1 MSDSVFEQKR
11 TLRDE
16 ARARRRRAAAAA
28 GTQAG
33 ERLVDNYF
41 EAAAR
46 FPNWSARAPVSGY
59 WPMAE
64 EMDVRPLMARLHAEG
79 HVIGLPVV
87 VAKGEPLI
95 FRRWHPGT
103 TLATASFGLHQPG
116 ADAPEV
122 APEILLVPLLAFD
135 PSGYRLGWGGG
146 FYDRTLTAVRK
157 ARVAIAVGVAYAAQ
171 RVDRLP
177 RTERDQRL
185 DWVITDEDYMEIR

>member
-1 MSDSVFEQKR
+1 MSKSVYEQKR

-16 ARARRRRAAAAA
+16 ARERRRRAAEAA
-28 GTQAG
+28 GKRAG
-33 ERLVDNYF
+33 ERLADNF
-41 EAAAR
+41 FKAAAR
-46 FPNWSARAPVSGY
+46 FANRLPQAPVSGY

-64 EMDVRPLMARLHAEG
+64 EMDVRPLMARLHGEG
-79 HVIGLPVV
+79 HVIALPVV
-87 VAKGEPLI
+87 VAKGKPLI
-95 FRRWHPGT
+95 FRRWQPGAA
-103 TLATASFGLHQPG
+103 LAMAGFGLHQPD

-146 FYDRTLTAVRK
+146 FYDRTLAVVRK
-157 ARVAIAVGVAYAAQ
+157 ARKVIAIGVAYAAQ
-171 RVDRLP
+171 RVERLP